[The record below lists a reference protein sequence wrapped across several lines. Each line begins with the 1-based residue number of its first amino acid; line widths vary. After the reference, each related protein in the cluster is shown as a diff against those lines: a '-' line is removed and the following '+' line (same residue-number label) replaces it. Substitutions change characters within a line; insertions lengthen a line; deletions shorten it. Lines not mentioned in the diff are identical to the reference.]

1 MKLEI
6 IKEEEYNN
14 PTWYF
19 LRVNEKTIACS
30 KKLEEIEQRY
40 EEIKE
45 NPSLANSSRITL
57 KSEEIVVNLQEK
69 N

>member
-19 LRVNEKTIACS
+19 LRVDDKTVTCS
-30 KKLEEIEQRY
+30 KSLEEIEKRY

-45 NPSLANSSRITL
+45 NPSLVNSSRITL

-69 N
+69 K

>member
-19 LRVNEKTIACS
+19 LRANDKTISCS
-30 KKLEEIEQRY
+30 KNLEEIEKRY

-45 NPSLANSSRITL
+45 NPSLINPSRIIL
-57 KSEEIVVNLQEK
+57 KSEEIIVNLQEK

>member
-6 IKEEEYNN
+6 IKEEEYNQ
-14 PTWYF
+14 PTWYL
-19 LRVNEKTIACS
+19 LRVNDRTVTCS
-30 KKLEEIEQRY
+30 KSLEEIEERY

-45 NPSLANSSRITL
+45 NPEMLNPSRIIL